1 MYLQFGLN
9 RNLLWFFLM
18 ASLLLLICPVVSSA
32 SELNQNSNEKLE
44 NKVKY
49 ELSIKNNLITLNAKD
64 AALKKILEDIGQRM
78 NIEVFARIPAEDKIT
93 TQFANLTLEEALKK
107 FKKNYALVTDSKDKD
122 GNILSSADF
131 INQRIDSS
139 SDAGVQELKE
149 WMGFLNFLNDK
160 FPAGGSGISEA
171 IYGESGTAMGRAN
184 IITP

>member
-78 NIEVFARIPAEDKIT
+78 NIEVFARIPAGDKIT
-93 TQFANLTLEEALKK
+93 IQFANLTLEEALKK
-107 FKKNYALVTDSKDKD
+107 FKANYAYLTDSKENH
-122 GNILSSADF
+122 GNITHVVVVPEGQQANLY
-131 INQRIDSS
+131 
-139 SDAGVQELKE
+139 LKE
-149 WMGFLNFLNDK
+149 VQKGEPKVKKDIAGEKTSKPEPFK
-160 FPAGGSGISEA
+160 FEFDPSKFSTA
-171 IYGESGTAMGRAN
+171 ILTDC
-184 IITP
+184 

>member
-78 NIEVFARIPAEDKIT
+78 NIEVFARIPAGDKIT
-93 TQFANLTLEEALKK
+93 IQFANLTLEEALKK
-107 FKKNYALVTDSKDKD
+107 FKTNYAYLTDSKEKQ
-122 GNILSSADF
+122 GNITHVVVVPKGQQADLY
-131 INQRIDSS
+131 
-139 SDAGVQELKE
+139 LKE
-149 WMGFLNFLNDK
+149 VTKAEPKVKNKKNIAGEKTSKPEPFK
-160 FPAGGSGISEA
+160 FEFDPSKFDE
-171 IYGESGTAMGRAN
+171 N
-184 IITP
+184 NQ